1 MKQHFLT
8 FTLFTLCLICN
19 LSCNN
24 KNEQYMDDIAERL
37 KKTEPEY
44 DSEQQSIIYRE
55 LMKYDI
61 KGNIAVPININKS
74 NLCDFLCEFSFFNY
88 GDDIRLLNGY
98 REDLFVTRLGTINYI
113 RVLKKEDRID
123 FVSKAHNK
131 KYGEWALVNIAIENY
146 NIKDVFMTPLAM
158 KAYKDGDDDSYIFIQ
173 FDACNKYMNVIFY
186 GSPKDC
192 IVINSCSEYILRNV
206 DPICDFDALLNGPG
220 TFWHQ
225 KNISAE

>member
-1 MKQHFLT
+1 MKQHVI
-8 FTLFTLCLICN
+8 TLALAILCLICN

-24 KNEQYMDDIAERL
+24 NSEQSTDDIAEWL

-44 DSEQQSIIYRE
+44 DSERQSIIYRE
-55 LMKYDI
+55 HMRYDI

-88 GDDIRLLNGY
+88 GDEIRLLNAY
-98 REDLFVTRLGTINYI
+98 REDLFVTGLGTINYI

-123 FVSKAHNK
+123 FVSKARNE
-131 KYGEWALVNIAIENY
+131 KYGEWALVNLTIENY

-173 FDACNKYMNVIFY
+173 FGAYNRYMNVLFY
-186 GSPKDC
+186 GAPKEC
-192 IVINSCSEYILRNV
+192 IVINSCSEYILRKV
-206 DPICDFDALLNGPG
+206 DPICDFDALLSGPG
-220 TFWHQ
+220 AFWHH